1 MAEATSEDVCVERH
15 EDYPYDVWEDS
26 MDSIQRQRLETMF
39 AYVQPG
45 ESLLDVGCNS
55 GYAKQFVSK
64 RCLVWGVDVSEALVS
79 KARQRLDGAEVARA
93 ESLPFRDGTF
103 DVVALGEILEH
114 VFDPVLVLREAA
126 RVSRRAIIGSTPT
139 EDGAWGSHRVP
150 DHPFHV
156 RCYDETTLRADLE
169 TVATRKRYVTVKRL
183 RHMYVFEAL
192 V

>member
-1 MAEATSEDVCVERH
+1 MAEATSEDACVERH

-64 RCLVWGVDVSEALVS
+64 RCLVWGVDVSEDLVS

-114 VFDPVLVLREAA
+114 VFDPLLVLREAA

-156 RCYDETTLRADLE
+156 RCYDEATLRTDLE